1 MKEDAESSHH
11 SSWTKSVKWIPS
23 SSLICNPHFQPG
35 CTLLNL
41 CQWMESL
48 KRTRDV
54 HQFALMNPIRER
66 HGVAVWNSHC
76 EDSRNS
82 MFVGE
87 ERLPLSCTGTGSR
100 SVGLTPPPS
109 CSMPPPDCTSSWPTL
124 NACWEMLQ
132 VDPSPQQLL
141 HCSSTTE
148 ACHSFATEAAVG
160 CSIQTSCLHD
170 LDSK

>member
-11 SSWTKSVKWIPS
+11 SSWTKSVKWILS

-48 KRTRDV
+48 QKNTWCSSICSILLEKGMAL
-54 HQFALMNPIRER
+54 QFEISTAKIQET
-66 HGVAVWNSHC
+66 AC
-76 EDSRNS
+76 
-82 MFVGE
+82 VGAE
-87 ERLPLSCTGTGSR
+87 CLPLSCTGTGSR

-132 VDPSPQQLL
+132 VDPSPQQSL

-170 LDSK
+170 LD